1 MTLLTFLGWLYFP
14 EDNAPFYRA
23 TIFSNYSPY
32 NTPSISARLPILQKA
47 DPSLPFEKDPKE
59 GPYWSLM
66 FEVCQSTDKPVDL
79 KNLMKETVKGAI
91 ATELIL
97 PTDEIVSFY
106 ERRFD
111 YG

>member
-1 MTLLTFLGWLYFP
+1 
-14 EDNAPFYRA
+14 
-23 TIFSNYSPY
+23 
-32 NTPSISARLPILQKA
+32 
-47 DPSLPFEKDPKE
+47 
-59 GPYWSLM
+59 M
-66 FEVCQSTDKPVDL
+66 FEVCQSADKPVDL